1 MAKAKKKAAKKAK
14 KSCRKVGKR
23 ACLKKDGTLK
33 KGCRRLSATKFI
45 KCKKARKRRKKA

>member
-14 KSCRKVGKR
+14 KSCRKVGVR

-33 KGCRRLSATKFI
+33 KGCRRLSATKFK
-45 KCKKARKRRKKA
+45 KCTKRKKAKKR